1 MARIYS
7 IFLTVLIT
15 TLSLA
20 SFTMT
25 LTPAVYSRSSTPQF
39 NGPPVAGLVAS
50 AADFSSET
58 PGVGQITLASCTD
71 GTDLGGG
78 NFRVNCDSVKLPHN
92 EMSVAVD
99 PTNPDHIVA
108 GSNDYE

>member
-25 LTPAVYSRSSTPQF
+25 LTPAVY
-39 NGPPVAGLVAS
+39 A
-50 AADFSSET
+50 AAD
-58 PGVGQITLASCTD
+58 P
-71 GTDLGGG
+71 
-78 NFRVNCDSVKLPHN
+78 N
-92 EMSVAVD
+92 AVD
-99 PTNPDHIVA
+99 PENA
-108 GSNDYE
+108 LE